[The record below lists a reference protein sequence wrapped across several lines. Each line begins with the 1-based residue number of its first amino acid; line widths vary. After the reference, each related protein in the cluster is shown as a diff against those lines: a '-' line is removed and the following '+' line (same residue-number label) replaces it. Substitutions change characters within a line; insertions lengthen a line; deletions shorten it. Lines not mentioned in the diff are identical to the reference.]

1 MTDRSFRKLEKWKK
15 ESARRKTIR
24 LKIKTANKELKKYQK
39 TQSKINPV
47 TRVDPERTGLGQ
59 LKSNVTLKPDGVIVH
74 EMKKYKAQK
83 QKLVIQITRNKN
95 IVSPRLRRDI
105 I

>member
-1 MTDRSFRKLEKWKK
+1 M
-15 ESARRKTIR
+15 
-24 LKIKTANKELKKYQK
+24 
-39 TQSKINPV
+39 QSKINPV
-47 TRVDPERTGLGQ
+47 TRVDPERTRLGQ

-95 IVSPRLRRDI
+95 IVSPRLRKDI
-105 I
+105 IQILREMFYPYNILP